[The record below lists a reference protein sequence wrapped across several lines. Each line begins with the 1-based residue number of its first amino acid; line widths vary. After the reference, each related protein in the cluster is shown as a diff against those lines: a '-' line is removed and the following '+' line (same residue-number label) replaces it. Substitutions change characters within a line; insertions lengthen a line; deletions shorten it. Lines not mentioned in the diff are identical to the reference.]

1 MGVNILGNSSSKDR
15 KAWQVMQDAEFD
27 KQIQLYAF
35 ISLQNYS
42 QVLLTQ
48 ASPLPNV
55 LPSS

>member
-1 MGVNILGNSSSKDR
+1 
-15 KAWQVMQDAEFD
+15 MQDAKFD

-35 ISLQNYS
+35 ISLQSYS

-55 LPSS
+55 LPSF